1 MGIRL
6 VVSPSSLFWDTVLL
20 VRLPHPLTYCH
31 SSLPYPFDSFHPK
44 RLNSSRIASFIFYLP
59 RDASF
64 WILNWIKKR
73 FKVSLSLCC
82 KFLLENSYFFIDPHF
97 YERRARNLSR
107 RGFDTW
113 DTTKGTRPIV
123 HPLTRGKQS
132 ATVSLR
138 LLIGF
143 PSFRRPWKVGVGR
156 VAWHGE
162 SGHGWK
168 RETSV
173 VRIDSTGYSTSSKR
187 GSYSESPIMLG
198 SIGDCELS
206 IPIQESLLRVCVYI
220 YLYIRACRCLG
231 TSCVQQSPASTVHCY
246 FNRHR
251 HASPNG
257 FPVYFDQ
264 FTGR

>member
-82 KFLLENSYFFIDPHF
+82 KFLLKNSYFFIDPHF

-113 DTTKGTRPIV
+113 DTRKERVPSCIHLRVANNRPRLACDYWSDSQAFV
-123 HPLTRGKQS
+123 GREKWAL
-132 ATVSLR
+132 AVSR
-138 LLIGF
+138 DT
-143 PSFRRPWKVGVGR
+143 GR
-156 VAWHGE
+156 VATAE
-162 SGHGWK
+162 
-168 RETSV
+168 
-173 VRIDSTGYSTSSKR
+173 R
-187 GSYSESPIMLG
+187 GK
-198 SIGDCELS
+198 
-206 IPIQESLLRVCVYI
+206 
-220 YLYIRACRCLG
+220 
-231 TSCVQQSPASTVHCY
+231 
-246 FNRHR
+246 HR
-251 HASPNG
+251 W
-257 FPVYFDQ
+257 
-264 FTGR
+264 